1 MKSRIYRIVAFLA
14 VSAVLSLQALWMVY
28 TFVLFVQRGSGQIA
42 DSLFAFFSD
51 NWLLILASVLI
62 DMAIIVGIVEHI
74 RFAERQKRLDDIRKD
89 FSSAM
94 IHDMKSPL
102 SSIVMG
108 IKALQSGKL
117 DGKPDIKRQ
126 YYRIVEEEAEHLLGL
141 TNRLLA
147 ISKLESHNL
156 VLSKAEVEL
165 RPMLEDVIDKF
176 RAKTK
181 KKMTVKMSLNA
192 DSVWG
197 DAELIK
203 EIFVNLIDNAVKYSK
218 DEIVIRIESY
228 HNNGTTLVSVR
239 DNGQGIAHD
248 ELPFVFDKFARA
260 TTQGNSPGFGLGLN
274 YVYQV
279 MQAHEGRVTVE
290 SRKGEYT
297 QFVLLFHNKVA
308 L

>member
-74 RFAERQKRLDDIRKD
+74 RFAERQKRLDDIRQD

-156 VLSKAEVEL
+156 VLSKVEVEL
-165 RPMLEDVIDKF
+165 RPMVEDVIDKF

-192 DSVWG
+192 ESVWG

-218 DEIVIRIESY
+218 DEIAILVLIEW
-228 HNNGTTLVSVR
+228 NV
-239 DNGQGIAHD
+239 
-248 ELPFVFDKFARA
+248 
-260 TTQGNSPGFGLGLN
+260 
-274 YVYQV
+274 
-279 MQAHEGRVTVE
+279 
-290 SRKGEYT
+290 RKGTPY
-297 QFVLLFHNKVA
+297 
-308 L
+308 

>member
-181 KKMTVKMSLNA
+181 KEMTVKMSLNA

-203 EIFVNLIDNAVKYSK
+203 EIFVNLVDNAVKYSK
-218 DEIVIRIESY
+218 DEIAIRIESY

-279 MQAHEGRVTVE
+279 MQAHEGRVSVE

-297 QFVLLFHNKVA
+297 QFVLLFPNKVA

>member
-1 MKSRIYRIVAFLA
+1 MKGKIYRIVAFLA
-14 VSAVLSLQALWMVY
+14 VAAVLILQALWMVY
-28 TFVLFVQRGSGQIA
+28 TFLLFVQRGSGQIA

-62 DMAIIVGIVEHI
+62 DVAIIVGIVEHI

-108 IKALQSGKL
+108 IRALQSGKP
-117 DGKPDIKRQ
+117 DGKPEIKRQ

-156 VLSKAEVEL
+156 VLSKVEVEL
-165 RPMLEDVIDKF
+165 RPMVEDVIDKF

-181 KKMTVKMSLNA
+181 KKLTVKMSLNA

-197 DAELIK
+197 AVLRHNGFYRAAIPDKCPVCYSAAD
-203 EIFVNLIDNAVKYSK
+203 FAIDHPK
-218 DEIVIRIESY
+218 
-228 HNNGTTLVSVR
+228 
-239 DNGQGIAHD
+239 GIYV
-248 ELPFVFDKFARA
+248 L
-260 TTQGNSPGFGLGLN
+260 GFGGHVATVKDGLIYDAWDSSQEIPQ
-274 YVYQV
+274 YVWY
-279 MQAHEGRVTVE
+279 
-290 SRKGEYT
+290 K
-297 QFVLLFHNKVA
+297 K
-308 L
+308 

>member
-1 MKSRIYRIVAFLA
+1 MKSKIYRIVAFLA
-14 VSAVLSLQALWMVY
+14 VAAVLILQALWMVY

-42 DSLFAFFSD
+42 DSLFVFFSD
-51 NWLLILASVLI
+51 NWLLILASALI
-62 DMAIIVGIVEHI
+62 DIAIIVGIVEHI

-108 IKALQSGKL
+108 IRALQSGKL

-156 VLSKAEVEL
+156 VLSKVEVEL

-181 KKMTVKMSLNA
+181 KKMAVKMSLNA

-218 DEIVIRIESY
+218 DEIAIHIESY
-228 HNNGTTLVSVR
+228 INGDTTLVSVR

-260 TTQGNSPGFGLGLN
+260 TSQGNSPGFGLGLN

-279 MQAHEGRVTVE
+279 MQAHEGRVIVD
-290 SRKGEYT
+290 SIKGEYT
-297 QFVLLFHNKVA
+297 QFVLSFPNKVA

>member
-181 KKMTVKMSLNA
+181 KEMTVKMSLNA

-203 EIFVNLIDNAVKYSK
+203 EIFVNLVDNAVKYSK
-218 DEIVIRIESY
+218 DEIAIHIESY

-297 QFVLLFHNKVA
+297 QFVLLFPNKVA

>member
-181 KKMTVKMSLNA
+181 KEMTVKMSLNA

-203 EIFVNLIDNAVKYSK
+203 EIFVNLVDNAVKYSK
-218 DEIVIRIESY
+218 DEIAIHIESY

-279 MQAHEGRVTVE
+279 MQAHEGRVSVE

-297 QFVLLFHNKVA
+297 QFVLLFPNKVA

>member
-1 MKSRIYRIVAFLA
+1 MKGKIYRIVAFLA
-14 VSAVLSLQALWMVY
+14 VAAVLILQALWMVY
-28 TFVLFVQRGSGQIA
+28 TFLFFFQRGSGQIA

-62 DMAIIVGIVEHI
+62 DVAIIVGIVEHI

-108 IKALQSGKL
+108 IRALQSGKL

-156 VLSKAEVEL
+156 VLSKVEVEL

-203 EIFVNLIDNAVKYSK
+203 EIFVNLVDNAVKYSK
-218 DEIVIRIESY
+218 DEIAIRIESY

-260 TTQGNSPGFGLGLN
+260 TSQGNPSGFGLGLN

-297 QFVLLFHNKVA
+297 QFVLLFPNKVA

>member
-1 MKSRIYRIVAFLA
+1 MKGKIYRIIAFLA
-14 VSAVLSLQALWMVY
+14 VAAVLILQALWMVY

-42 DSLFAFFSD
+42 DSLFAFISY

-74 RFAERQKRLDDIRKD
+74 RFAERQKRLDAIRKD

-108 IKALQSGKL
+108 IRALQSGKL

-156 VLSKAEVEL
+156 VLSKVEVEL
-165 RPMLEDVIDKF
+165 RPMVEDVIDKF

-218 DEIVIRIESY
+218 DEIAIRIESY
-228 HNNGTTLVSVR
+228 HNKGTTLVSVR

-279 MQAHEGRVTVE
+279 MQAHDGQVTVE

-297 QFVLLFHNKVA
+297 QFVLLFPNKVT

>member
-28 TFVLFVQRGSGQIA
+28 TFVLFVQRGSNQIA
-42 DSLFAFFSD
+42 DSLFAFFAD

-62 DMAIIVGIVEHI
+62 DIAIIVGIVEHI
-74 RFAERQKRLDDIRKD
+74 RFAERQKQLDDIRKD

-102 SSIVMG
+102 SSIIMG

-165 RPMLEDVIDKF
+165 YPMLEDVIDKF

-181 KKMTVKMSLNA
+181 KKMTVKMSLNT

-203 EIFVNLIDNAVKYSK
+203 EIFVNLVDNAVKYSK
-218 DEIVIRIESY
+218 DEIAIYIESY
-228 HNNGTTLVSVR
+228 LNGNTTLVSVR

-297 QFVLLFHNKVA
+297 QFVLLFPNKVA

>member
-62 DMAIIVGIVEHI
+62 DVAIIVGIVEHI

-181 KKMTVKMSLNA
+181 KEMTVKMSLNA

-203 EIFVNLIDNAVKYSK
+203 EIFVNLVDNAVKYSK
-218 DEIVIRIESY
+218 DEIAIHIESN
-228 HNNGTTLVSVR
+228 HNNGTTLVSVW
-239 DNGQGIAHD
+239 DNGQGIAND

-260 TTQGNSPGFGLGLN
+260 TSQGNSTGFGLGLN

-297 QFVLLFHNKVA
+297 QFVLLFPNKVA

>member
-1 MKSRIYRIVAFLA
+1 MRSKIYRIVAFLA
-14 VSAVLSLQALWMVY
+14 VAAVLILQALWMVY

-42 DSLFAFFSD
+42 DSLFVFFAD

-74 RFAERQKRLDDIRKD
+74 RFAERQKRLDDIRQD

-108 IKALQSGKL
+108 IRALQSGKL

-156 VLSKAEVEL
+156 VLSKVEVEL
-165 RPMLEDVIDKF
+165 RPMVEDVIDKF

-181 KKMTVKMSLNA
+181 KKMTVKMSLNT
-192 DSVWG
+192 DCVWG

-218 DEIVIRIESY
+218 DEIAIYIESY
-228 HNNGTTLVSVR
+228 LNGNTTLVSVR
-239 DNGQGIAHD
+239 DNGQGIARD

-260 TTQGNSPGFGLGLN
+260 TSQGNPSGFGLGLN

-290 SRKGEYT
+290 SSKGEYT
-297 QFVLLFHNKVA
+297 QFVLLFPNKVA